1 MIRVARVKEEEKK
14 KSFRGHMNGGKVE
27 KREKDF
33 NRFTSEIEREEKQ

>member
-1 MIRVARVKEEEKK
+1 MIRVARVKEEEK